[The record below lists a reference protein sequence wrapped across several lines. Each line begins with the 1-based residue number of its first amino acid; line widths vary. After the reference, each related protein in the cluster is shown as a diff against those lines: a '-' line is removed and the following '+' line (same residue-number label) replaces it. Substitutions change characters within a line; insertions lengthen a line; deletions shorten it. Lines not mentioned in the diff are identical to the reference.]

1 RGGGDRLDAGEGRGL
16 LDVRGGPVDL
26 DVAHL
31 LHAALLA
38 SDHDEAAVPGPRQ
51 GGDLLQLRGRGAQFQ
66 HGHRR
71 AVRRAAVRPAPSG
84 LLRSI
89 RPISRERRSPFSTTS
104 AIRTPSAA
112 TRTDWIRPSSPGVR
126 TSIGSPAP
134 SSRSSSRGAAGLRS
148 ATHRPPRASQ
158 LGAVSRSA
166 SVLPVLRSTGAPRE
180 PPDTSDPTSSDLPS
194 TPTPAAVC
202 SSQATATE
210 RSCFSPSPRAPGT
223 GSGSVSSEP
232 AAIRTARWSP
242 SRKY

>member
-1 RGGGDRLDAGEGRGL
+1 VRGGGDRLDAGEGRGL

-38 SDHDEAAVPGPRQ
+38 SDHDEAAVPGPRH

-66 HGHRR
+66 HGDRR
-71 AVRRAAVRPAPSG
+71 AFRRAAVRPAP
-84 LLRSI
+84 
-89 RPISRERRSPFSTTS
+89 T
-104 AIRTPSAA
+104 
-112 TRTDWIRPSSPGVR
+112 
-126 TSIGSPAP
+126 
-134 SSRSSSRGAAGLRS
+134 SRGSGRVAAGLRS
-148 ATHRPPRASQ
+148 ASHRPPRASQ
-158 LGAVSRSA
+158 LAAVSRSA
-166 SVLPVLRSTGAPRE
+166 SVLPVLRSTGSPRE
-180 PPDTSDPTSSDLPS
+180 PPDTSDPTYSDLPS
-194 TPTPAAVC
+194 TATPAAVC

-242 SRKY
+242 SRKYRYSGLCREPRVATASALSWEREHSSLSPERSSTSSTAGVGLRTVN